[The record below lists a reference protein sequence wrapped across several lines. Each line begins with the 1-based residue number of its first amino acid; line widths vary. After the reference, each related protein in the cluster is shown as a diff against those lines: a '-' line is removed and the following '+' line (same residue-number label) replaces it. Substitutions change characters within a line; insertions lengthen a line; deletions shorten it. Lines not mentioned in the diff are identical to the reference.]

1 MNLKQ
6 MMLAL
11 ALAVALAGL
20 ASGCARDP
28 DPAEAA
34 DTAAAAQVAHADA
47 AALVAA
53 DDHAEGQHPEHAD
66 AAASAGRDVP
76 VADHHVPWA
85 PDAPLIEGMSRVR
98 AALAG
103 LEHDGSA
110 PPGKAAVVAR
120 AADVDAAIGYMFEN
134 CALAPEPDA
143 ALHAILARL
152 MAGTRALRGDPADIA
167 PVFDMEAAVE
177 NYEQLFEDPNAGDDA
192 ASGDNGGS

>member
-1 MNLKQ
+1 MNIEQ
-6 MMLAL
+6 IPLAL

-20 ASGCARDP
+20 GSGCARDP

-34 DTAAAAQVAHADA
+34 DTGAVAQVAHADA
-47 AALVAA
+47 AAQVAA
-53 DDHAEGQHPEHAD
+53 NDHAERQDPEHAD
-66 AAASAGRDVP
+66 AVAIAGRDVA

-103 LEHDGSA
+103 LEHDGPA
-110 PPGKAAVVAR
+110 PPGKATVVAR

-152 MAGTRALRGDPADIA
+152 MAGTRALRGDPADFA
-167 PVFDMEAAVE
+167 PVFDMEAAVG

-192 ASGDNGGS
+192 ASGDDGPS